1 MANLTRDHVLQA
13 LRALS
18 EADRTYVLHS
28 WRAPYQRPGRQARG
42 QRCRRQQALWKRLL
56 MG

>member
-1 MANLTRDHVLQA
+1 MANLTRDQVLQA
-13 LRALS
+13 LRALVKL
-18 EADRTYVLHS
+18 TVPTFWHS

-42 QRCRRQQALWKRLL
+42 QRCRRQQALWKRHL

>member
-1 MANLTRDHVLQA
+1 MANLTRDQVWQA